1 MTFLSVNTSV
11 FSGNQAVIGPF
22 GGGGALY
29 SSGGVLS
36 LGNNTFIGNAANG
49 YGGAIAYSYE
59 CTAGKRLCVSPHICH
74 MVSAMVMC
82 LVLQYHLISVYV
94 RCTAVSTMRV
104 QGCHDTYTVHVYT
117 TLSIYKKVL

>member
-1 MTFLSVNTSV
+1 MTFVDINTSV
-11 FSGNQAVIGPF
+11 FSGNQATIGPF

-59 CTAGKRLCVSPHICH
+59 CTSGNTLCMSPHTSH
-74 MVSAMVMC
+74 MLVAAFIGVAVLSDIQISQVHSSVSNACSRMP
-82 LVLQYHLISVYV
+82 
-94 RCTAVSTMRV
+94 
-104 QGCHDTYTVHVYT
+104 
-117 TLSIYKKVL
+117 

>member
-1 MTFLSVNTSV
+1 MYVTTLASMIFVSINTSV

-29 SSGGVLS
+29 SSGGVLN

-59 CTAGKRLCVSPHICH
+59 CASGNRLCRSPHTSHMLVAAVVGVAVLSDTQICQVH
-74 MVSAMVMC
+74 STVSNACSRMP
-82 LVLQYHLISVYV
+82 
-94 RCTAVSTMRV
+94 
-104 QGCHDTYTVHVYT
+104 
-117 TLSIYKKVL
+117 

>member
-1 MTFLSVNTSV
+1 MIFVSINTSV

-29 SSGGVLS
+29 SSGGVLN

-59 CTAGKRLCVSPHICH
+59 CTSGNRLCMSFHT
-74 MVSAMVMC
+74 S
-82 LVLQYHLISVYV
+82 V
-94 RCTAVSTMRV
+94 RCALQQSCVWCYLSDIHMYQQCQQCMLKDATMY
-104 QGCHDTYTVHVYT
+104 CTNTYTLT
-117 TLSIYKKVL
+117 